1 MVLNFAASVVFFLCL
16 ENPIVIK
23 VIAIII
29 MIGFVLLGTYILKT
43 SNTLIGQIIGWT
55 NILFFSGFL
64 VWAFIKYMTNKKR

>member
-1 MVLNFAASVVFFLCL
+1 MSKQLRL
-16 ENPIVIK
+16 

-64 VWAFIKYMTNKKR
+64 VWAFIKYMTKKKKIITTKTIKL